1 MHGTYN
7 FWLVAASLVVATLA
21 SYTAL
26 DISGRIASLSRSR
39 MRHIWLAGGA
49 ASMGIGIWSMHFIG
63 VLAFELPIRLG
74 YDFKITAGSLGIAV
88 LVSFFALRVI
98 TSKRLTARRLVAS
111 SVLMGAGIA
120 AMHYTGDAA
129 MRMQPAIVYDPRL
142 FAASIAIAVIASGAA
157 LWIAYTLSDA
167 NQTNVLV
174 KRMGSAL
181 VMGIAITGMHYT
193 GNAAAEFL
201 PGSICGAANDVD
213 AHWLATTIVLFT
225 LAILIITLVLSRFD
239 ARTALLAGSVS
250 RLNGQIVRMATF
262 DTLTDLPNRR
272 TMNERIDRAIRN
284 AKHSGGRFAI
294 LFMDLDGFKTIN
306 DSLGHTVG
314 DEVLK
319 AFARRLQEC
328 VRGGD
333 TVARLG
339 GDEFV
344 VMLENLH
351 APTDAE
357 KMAERILDEMKK
369 GLLVGNHPLQVMP
382 SIGIAL
388 FPQDGD
394 TVESMLKH
402 ADLAMYEAKRGGR
415 STYRFFEASMNEAAV
430 RTLQI
435 QQALHEALNGGH
447 FYLLFQPKFRG
458 KSGELAGAE
467 ALIRLDH
474 PEIGT
479 LTPLEFIPIAERSG
493 QIVEIGYWVVH
504 ETCRQLARWRDE
516 GCPPVKV
523 AINLSPRQLHEADLV
538 ENIMMIVRA
547 EGVQSEQIMFEIT
560 ETVAMQDAPRTIE
573 MIRAF
578 QENGFEIAID
588 DFGTGYSSLAYLQRF
603 RAKQLKIDRFFT
615 NGLDENG
622 QEGRA
627 IVSAIIALAHSL
639 DMDVVA
645 EGVETGSQLDRLQD
659 MMCDEMQ
666 GFLLAM
672 PLSADAFGVMLEQ
685 GEVSA

>member
-7 FWLVAASLVVATLA
+7 LWLVAASLVVASLA
-21 SYTAL
+21 SFTAL
-26 DISGRIASLSRSR
+26 DISGRIAMLQQSR
-39 MRHIWLAGGA
+39 MRHVWLAGGA

-63 VLAFELPIRLG
+63 VLAFELPIPLG
-74 YDFKITAGSLGIAV
+74 YDFGITTGSLVIAMV
-88 LVSFFALRVI
+88 VSYFALWVI
-98 TSKRLTARRLVAS
+98 NGAKLTIRRLIVS
-111 SVLMGAGIA
+111 SVAMGIGIA

-129 MRMQPAIVYDPRL
+129 MQMVPAIQYDPWL
-142 FAASIAIAVIASGAA
+142 FAASIVIAIGASGAA
-157 LWIAYTLSDA
+157 LWIARTLADVT
-167 NQTNVLV
+167 QEKVLE
-174 KRMGSAL
+174 KRLIAAV

-193 GNAAAEFL
+193 GNAAANFL
-201 PGSICGAANDVD
+201 PNSICGAANSVD
-213 AHWLATTIVLFT
+213 GRWLATTVALFT
-225 LAILIITLVLSRFD
+225 LAILSITLVLSRFD
-239 ARTALLAGSVS
+239 ARTSVLAGSVS
-250 RLNGQIVRMATF
+250 RLNGQIVRMASF

-272 TMNERIDRAIRN
+272 TMTERMERAIKN
-284 AKHSGGRFAI
+284 ALAGGSRFAI

-319 AFARRLQEC
+319 AFSKRLLQC

-344 VMLENLH
+344 VMLENLNV
-351 APTDAE
+351 PTDAE
-357 KMAERILDEMKK
+357 KMAERILEVMRQ
-369 GLLVGNHPLQVMP
+369 GLVAAGHPLQVMP

-388 FPQDGD
+388 FPQDGASVD
-394 TVESMLKH
+394 ELLKH
-402 ADLAMYEAKRGGR
+402 ADVAMYEAKRGGR

-435 QQALHEALNGGH
+435 QQALHDALGSNY

-467 ALIRLDH
+467 ALIRLNH
-474 PEIGT
+474 PELGM
-479 LTPLEFIPIAERSG
+479 LGPMEFIPIAERSG
-493 QIVEIGYWVVH
+493 QIVQIGYWVVR
-504 ETCRQLARWRDE
+504 ETCKHIAQWRTE
-516 GCPPVKV
+516 GRPPVKV
-523 AINLSPRQLHEADLV
+523 AVNLSPRQMTESDLV
-538 ENIMMIVRA
+538 QNMIRIVR
-547 EGVQSEQIMFEIT
+547 EQGVSPDLIMFEIT

-573 MIRAF
+573 MIHAF
-578 QENGFEIAID
+578 QESGFEIAID

-645 EGVETGSQLDRLQD
+645 EGVETGSQLDRLED

-666 GFLLAM
+666 GFLLAK
-672 PLSADAFGVMLEQ
+672 PLSADAFGDLLVPKT
-685 GEVSA
+685 VNA

>member
-7 FWLVAASLVVATLA
+7 LWLVAASLVVASLA
-21 SYTAL
+21 SFTAL
-26 DISGRIASLSRSR
+26 DISGRIAMLRQSR
-39 MRHIWLAGGA
+39 MRHVWLAGGA

-63 VLAFELPIRLG
+63 VLAFELPIPLG
-74 YDFKITAGSLGIAV
+74 YDLGITTGSLVIAIV
-88 LVSFFALRVI
+88 VSYFALWVI
-98 TSKRLTARRLVAS
+98 NGAKLTVRRLIVS
-111 SVLMGAGIA
+111 SVAMGVGIA

-129 MRMQPAIVYDPRL
+129 MQMVPAIQYDPWL
-142 FAASIAIAVIASGAA
+142 FTASIVIAIGASGAA
-157 LWIAYTLSDA
+157 LWIARTLADVT
-167 NQTNVLV
+167 QEKVV
-174 KRMGSAL
+174 EKRLIAAV

-193 GNAAAEFL
+193 GNAAANFL
-201 PGSICGAANDVD
+201 PNSICGAANSVD
-213 AHWLATTIVLFT
+213 GRWLATTVALFT
-225 LAILIITLVLSRFD
+225 LAILSITLVLSRYD
-239 ARTALLAGSVS
+239 ARTSVLAGSVS
-250 RLNGQIVRMATF
+250 RLNGQIVRMASF

-272 TMNERIDRAIRN
+272 TMNERMERAIKN
-284 AKHSGGRFAI
+284 ARAGGSRFAI

-319 AFARRLQEC
+319 AFSRRLLQC

-344 VMLENLH
+344 VMLENLNV
-351 APTDAE
+351 PIDSE
-357 KMAERILDEMKK
+357 KMAERVLEVMRQ
-369 GLLVGNHPLQVMP
+369 GLVASGHPLQVTP

-388 FPQDGD
+388 YPQDGTSVD
-394 TVESMLKH
+394 ELLKH
-402 ADLAMYEAKRGGR
+402 ADVAMYEAKRGGR

-435 QQALHEALNGGH
+435 QQALHDALGANY

-458 KSGELAGAE
+458 RSGELAGAE
-467 ALIRLDH
+467 ALIRLNH
-474 PEIGT
+474 PELGM
-479 LTPLEFIPIAERSG
+479 LGPMEFIPIAERSG
-493 QIVEIGYWVVH
+493 QIVQIGYWVVR
-504 ETCRQLARWRDE
+504 ETCKHIAQWRAE
-516 GCPPVKV
+516 GRPPVKV
-523 AINLSPRQLHEADLV
+523 AVNLSPRQMTEADLV
-538 ENIMMIVRA
+538 QSMIRIVR
-547 EGVQSEQIMFEIT
+547 EQGVSPELIMFEIT

-573 MIRAF
+573 MIHAF
-578 QENGFEIAID
+578 QESGFEIAID

-645 EGVETGSQLDRLQD
+645 EGVETGSQLDRLED

-666 GFLLAM
+666 GFLLAK
-672 PLSADAFGVMLEQ
+672 PLSADAFGDLLVPKT
-685 GEVSA
+685 VIA

>member
-7 FWLVAASLVVATLA
+7 LWLVGASLVVATLA
-21 SYTAL
+21 SFTAL
-26 DISGRIASLSRSR
+26 DISGRIASLAQSRV
-39 MRHIWLAGGA
+39 RHVWLAGGA

-74 YDFKITAGSLGIAV
+74 YDLGITAGSLGIAV
-88 LVSFFALRVI
+88 LVSFFALHVI
-98 TSKRLTARRLVAS
+98 TSRQLTLRRLATS
-111 SVLMGAGIA
+111 SVSMGAGIA

-129 MRMQPAIVYDPRL
+129 MRMHPAITYDPAL
-142 FAASIAIAVIASGAA
+142 FVASIAIAVVASGAA
-157 LWIAYTLSDA
+157 LWIAHTLSAA
-167 NQTNVLV
+167 NQTDVLA
-174 KRMGSAL
+174 KRVASAV

-213 AHWLATTIVLFT
+213 AHWLATTVALFT

-272 TMNERIDRAIRN
+272 TMNERIERAIRH
-284 AKHSGGRFAI
+284 AKQQDSRFAI
-294 LFMDLDGFKTIN
+294 LFMDIDGFKTIN

-328 VRGGD
+328 VRGDD

-357 KMAERILDEMKK
+357 KMSERFLDTMKQ
-369 GLLVGNHPLQVMP
+369 GLLAASHPLQVMP

-388 FPQDGD
+388 YPQDGD
-394 TVESMLKH
+394 SVEALLKH
-402 ADLAMYEAKRGGR
+402 ADVAMYEAKRGGR

-435 QQALHEALNGGH
+435 QKALHDALNGGH

-458 KSGELAGAE
+458 RSGELAGAE

-493 QIVEIGYWVVH
+493 QIVQIGYWVVH
-504 ETCRQLARWRDE
+504 ETCRHLSRWRAE
-516 GCPPVKV
+516 GRPPVKV
-523 AINLSPRQLHEADLV
+523 AINLSPRQMHEADLV
-538 ENIMMIVRA
+538 ENIMKIVRA
-547 EGVQSEQIMFEIT
+547 EGLPSEQIMFEIT

-578 QENGFEIAID
+578 QDNGFEIAID

-659 MMCDEMQ
+659 MRCDEMQ

-672 PLSADAFGVMLEQ
+672 PLSAEVFGGMLAKQ
-685 GEVSA
+685 PVSV